1 MDLLY
6 EIGLRCFYFMALIG
20 SLFDIKVRMWVKGR
34 RGIFKRIR
42 IEIDSIN
49 SIAWFHCASLGEF
62 EQGRPIIE
70 EFKLKYPHFKLLITF
85 FSPSGY
91 EIRKNYA
98 GADYIYYLPLD
109 TKRNAR
115 KFVKLVNPKVAFFI
129 KYEFWHNFIDQLHKN
144 KIPVFLVSGIFR
156 KNQVFF
162 KSYGGWYRRILKKFN
177 YLFVQDMDSYNLIR
191 QIEIKNVTI
200 AGDTRFDRVY
210 LHSKSTINYPEIEL
224 FKQNKLVLIAG
235 STWPVDEELLIKFI
249 NESEFD
255 IKYIIAP
262 HVISSSQIRFIC
274 EEVMTN
280 TIKYS
285 EKDNSDLRD
294 AQVLIIDGIGMLS
307 SLYKYGDIAYI
318 GGAFGKGLHN
328 ILEAAAFGLPV
339 IFGPNYN
346 KFREAISLIENGGAF
361 SINNY
366 EEFYD
371 NLNRLLTNQE
381 EINRVGRICKNY
393 VIRNKGVTKHI
404 LHIVSEYLS

>member
-6 EIGLRCFYFMALIG
+6 EIGLRFFYFMALTG
-20 SLFDIKVRMWVKGR
+20 SLFDKKARLWVKGR
-34 RGIFKRIR
+34 KGLFRRIR
-42 IEIDSIN
+42 NEIDNIN

-70 EFKLKYPHFKLLITF
+70 EFKLKYPHFKLLLTF

-109 TKRNAR
+109 TKRNAG
-115 KFVKLVNPKVAFFI
+115 KFVKLINPKVAFFI
-129 KYEFWHNFIDQLHKN
+129 KYEFWYNFINQLHKN

-162 KSYGGWYRRILKKFN
+162 KRYGGWYRKILKKFN
-177 YLFVQDMDSYNLIR
+177 FLFVQDMDSYNLIR
-191 QIEIKNVTI
+191 KIDIKNVTI

-210 LHSKSTINYPEIEL
+210 LHSKSAIDYPEIEL
-224 FKQNKLVLIAG
+224 FKQNKIILIAG
-235 STWPVDEELLIKFI
+235 STWPVDDELLIKFI

-262 HVISSSQIRFIC
+262 HVISVSQIQHISEKIKF
-274 EEVMTN
+274 N

-285 EKDNSDLRD
+285 ERGNNDLRN
-294 AQVLIIDGIGMLS
+294 AKVLIIDGIGMLS
-307 SLYKYGDIAYI
+307 SLYKYGNIAYI

-361 SINNY
+361 SINDY
-366 EEFYD
+366 DEFYN
-371 NLNRLLTNQE
+371 NLNGLLTNQE
-381 EINRVGRICKNY
+381 EINRIGRICKNY
-393 VIRNKGVTKHI
+393 VIRNKGVTKRI
-404 LHIVSEYLS
+404 LQIVNDYLS